1 MPDMKRPHHQR
12 VLTLLNALSAELLQ
26 STACFFGGG
35 TRIVLELNEYRESLD
50 VDFLCADQN
59 GYRELRNHVTNRS
72 LGGIF
77 SKPPTLLRDVRADMY
92 GIRTFVEI
100 EEQPVKFEI
109 IREARINLTGVSV
122 GKLPVPCL
130 SHSSAIA
137 EKFLA
142 NADRGLDK
150 STRSRDLVDLAF
162 MVASW
167 SEDDVN
173 SGLELAQR
181 AYGDVVLTLLRS
193 ALELFD
199 DDSYRMQCLTEL
211 EVGRK
216 KTLETGMGLLAEMVK
231 N

>member
-1 MPDMKRPHHQR
+1 MPDPKRPHHQR
-12 VLTLLNALSAELLQ
+12 VLTLLNSLSAELLQ

-59 GYRELRNHVTNRS
+59 GYRELRNHVSNRS

-77 SKPPTLLRDVRADMY
+77 SEPPTLLRDVRADMY

-100 EEQPVKFEI
+100 DAQPVKFEI
-109 IREARINLTGVSV
+109 IREARINLTGTQVAD
-122 GKLPVPCL
+122 LPVPCL
-130 SHSSAIA
+130 NHSSAVA

-150 STRSRDLVDLAF
+150 STRSRDLIDLAF

-167 SEDDVN
+167 SKDDV
-173 SGLELAQR
+173 SHGLEMAET
-181 AYGDVVLTLLRS
+181 AYGDVVLKLLNS
-193 ALELFD
+193 ALKLFGD
-199 DDSYRMQCLTEL
+199 GRYRKQCVTEL
-211 EVGRK
+211 EIGQK
-216 KTLETGMGLLAEMVK
+216 QKLELGLGQLAEMVRS
-231 N
+231 